1 MLVGHKKPDPSK
13 YPPYRR
19 LRGRIGAHIS
29 TRVSLFLLGLR
40 LRIASVRFG

>member
-1 MLVGHKKPDPSK
+1 MLVEYKTRPLEVSVSETASGPGDT
-13 YPPYRR
+13 Y
-19 LRGRIGAHIS
+19 IS